1 MRKILLAA
9 GAVLALVAG
18 PAMASTTVADA
29 KGDFLSGDT
38 GPKTD
43 DLDVLSFF
51 VGYDPG
57 TQMFDLRAT
66 MAGDIDPANGPGFY
80 VIGVNTGTGVNHPFG
95 PVGQPNVLF
104 NQAMVIQKTG
114 AGTIT
119 VPVLGAK
126 TFTATITGDTFE
138 AFIPLSFLPSTGFAP
153 RNYGFN
159 LWPRQATGGLLALA
173 DFAPENSTIAPI
185 PEPAAWALMIA
196 GFGFAGGA
204 LRRRRVVAVRG

>member
-9 GAVLALVAG
+9 GAVLAFVAG

-29 KGDFLSGDT
+29 KGDFLSGYT

-43 DLDVLSFF
+43 DLDVLSFY
-51 VGYDPG
+51 VAYDA
-57 TQMFDLRAT
+57 TAQLFDLRAT
-66 MAGDIDPANGPGFY
+66 MAGDINAATPGFY
-80 VIGVNTGTGVNHPFG
+80 VIGINTGTGVNHPFG

-104 NQAMVIQKTG
+104 NQAMTIQKTG
-114 AGTIT
+114 VGAISVAG
-119 VPVLGAK
+119 VAK
-126 TFTATITGDTFE
+126 SFTATITGDTFE
-138 AFIPLSFLPSTGFAP
+138 AFIPLSFLPSTGFAA

-159 LWPRQATGGLLALA
+159 LWPRQVTGGLAALA
-173 DFAPENSTIAPI
+173 DFAPENSTVAPV

-204 LRRRRVVAVRG
+204 LRRRRTEAVPG

>member
-29 KGDFLSGDT
+29 KGDFLSGYT

-51 VGYDPG
+51 VGYDPT

-80 VIGVNTGTGVNHPFG
+80 VIGINTGTGVNHPFG

-104 NQAMVIQKTG
+104 NQAMTIQKTG
-114 AGTIT
+114 VGAIT
-119 VPVLGAK
+119 VAGVPK
-126 TFTATITGDTFE
+126 SFMATITGDTFE
-138 AFIPLSFLPSTGFAP
+138 AFIPLAFLPSTGFAA

-159 LWPRQATGGLLALA
+159 LWPRQVTGGLLALA

-196 GFGFAGGA
+196 GFGVAGGV
-204 LRRRRVVAVRG
+204 LRRRRAVAVPG